1 MHGAPDATVPADW
14 YEWPWFYFTNPHA
27 VIGAYD
33 PVEVPPGCELLDFE
47 LELAAVVGRRGRNV
61 GPEEAGDFRLGL
73 EPHPGIV

>member
-1 MHGAPDATVPADW
+1 
-14 YEWPWFYFTNPHA
+14 

-47 LELAAVVGRRGRNV
+47 LEFAAVVGRRGRNV